1 MMPERAI
8 FRPDPFT
15 LSAGRIASFLD
26 EFIALVSERP
36 RDTLLEIEL
45 PEAGAY
51 TLDLDCGRFAL
62 AGPRGERAL
71 ARSRAA
77 IAEFPVPLALA
88 ERTVFLFVPVRGG
101 RFVVTR
107 VRSILMLKFSRLF
120 GKISFVSG
128 AVMRAGR
135 KKDRES
141 KGEKQNGI

>member
-15 LSAGRIASFLD
+15 LSAGKIASFLD

-62 AGPRGERAL
+62 AGPRGERVL

-120 GKISFVSG
+120 GKISLVPG
-128 AVMRAGR
+128 AFLRAGR
-135 KKDRES
+135 KKDREN
-141 KGEKQNGI
+141 KGEKRNGI